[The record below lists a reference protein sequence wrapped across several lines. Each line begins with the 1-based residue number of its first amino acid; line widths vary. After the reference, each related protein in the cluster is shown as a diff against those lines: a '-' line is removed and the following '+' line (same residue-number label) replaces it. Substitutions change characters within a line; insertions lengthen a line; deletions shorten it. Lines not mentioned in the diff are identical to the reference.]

1 MLNILFMGTAILIAT
16 APILLYLIIIPIKI
30 YYYTKK
36 SVNKL
41 IQKINGQKI
50 TTITISIITLF
61 IKKKVEI
68 IKIFLFF
75 K

>member
-1 MLNILFMGTAILIAT
+1 MIRSS
-16 APILLYLIIIPIKI
+16 K
-30 YYYTKK
+30 
-36 SVNKL
+36 VNVPNVG
-41 IQKINGQKI
+41 INRNDVLKV
-50 TTITISIITLF
+50 TITISIITLF